1 MSDTTTISS
10 HRTTIGIIGN
20 VSLSITSQTLRK
32 SDLLDHLYNID
43 SWHPTDQSDA
53 IFVPAIEP
61 YLID

>member
-10 HRTTIGIIGN
+10 HRTTNGIGN
-20 VSLSITSQTLRK
+20 ISSSITNQTLRK
-32 SDLLDHLYNID
+32 SDLLDHLYNIH